1 MKSALPPSPSGG
13 AGAAAS
19 RSSPIPSRAPRDK
32 GYGVE
37 ELEFSSGFL
46 SLVKELPLMKK
57 DVLRYAFDLSA
68 CGGIEAAIGHLKAAG
83 FNESQITMAR
93 ELIEAHVTSR

>member
-1 MKSALPPSPSGG
+1 
-13 AGAAAS
+13 
-19 RSSPIPSRAPRDK
+19 
-32 GYGVE
+32 
-37 ELEFSSGFL
+37 
-46 SLVKELPLMKK
+46 MKK